1 MLKLVRN
8 IPARRSIVTRRLA
21 IAVCVVIATSA
32 GAQTPPSTPRMSCA
46 DAMALVKRDGSAVL
60 SWSVGKADRSG
71 RGEQPVKTERFVS
84 DRSLCGLT
92 EIAELRFVP
101 TRDNLECPVGYRC
114 REPDYGD
121 WDWP

>member
-8 IPARRSIVTRRLA
+8 KSVISAIVTRRFA
-21 IAVCVVIATSA
+21 FAVCVTIAVPA
-32 GAQTPPSTPRMSCA
+32 GAQAPPSTMRMACA

-60 SWSVGKADRSG
+60 SWPAGKPEKPSRT
-71 RGEQPVKTERFVS
+71 EQPGRTERFVS
-84 DRSLCGLT
+84 DRSQCGMT

>member
-8 IPARRSIVTRRLA
+8 KSVIRAIVMRRFA
-21 IAVCVVIATSA
+21 FAVCVTIAVPA
-32 GAQTPPSTPRMSCA
+32 GAQAPPSTMRMACA

-60 SWSVGKADRSG
+60 SWPAGKPEKPSRIEPPG
-71 RGEQPVKTERFVS
+71 WTERFVS
-84 DRSLCGLT
+84 DRSQCGMT

>member
-8 IPARRSIVTRRLA
+8 KPVIRAIVTRRLA
-21 IAVCVVIATSA
+21 FAVCVTIAAPASA
-32 GAQTPPSTPRMSCA
+32 QAPPSTMRMVCA

-60 SWSVGKADRSG
+60 SSPAGKAEKPG
-71 RGEQPVKTERFVS
+71 RAEQPGRTERFVS
-84 DRSLCGLT
+84 DRSLCGMT

-101 TRDNLECPVGYRC
+101 TRDNPECPVGYRC